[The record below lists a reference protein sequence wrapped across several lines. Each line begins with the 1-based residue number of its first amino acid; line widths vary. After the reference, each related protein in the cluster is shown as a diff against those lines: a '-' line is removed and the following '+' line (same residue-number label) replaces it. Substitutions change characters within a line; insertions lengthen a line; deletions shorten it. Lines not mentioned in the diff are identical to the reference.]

1 MNYLLLIVLAASLTD
16 NIILPSPASDHVL
29 AREPMVRLVR
39 RTEIPLHC
47 GKGANVEACTAF
59 VGQRLDCACAIRDGA
74 WSIQSRAQ
82 FIPVMYVT
90 GPVWVSHE
98 QAHVRDVRERVESHL
113 LTLSLA
119 RFVTQEDCSER
130 ARREEQGFALLMDG
144 FKLES
149 NAAMHPRL
157 ATAGSNK

>member
-1 MNYLLLIVLAASLTD
+1 MNALLLVTLTASLNGT
-16 NIILPSPASDHVL
+16 IILPSPSGNHVL

-39 RTEIPLHC
+39 RAEIPQRC

-59 VGQRLDCACAIRDGA
+59 VGQRLECACAITDGA

-82 FIPVMYVT
+82 FIPVMYVA

-98 QAHVRDVRERVESHL
+98 REHVRDVRERVESHL

-119 RFVTQEDCSER
+119 RFATQDDCNER
-130 ARREEQGFALLMDG
+130 ATREEQGFAPMMDR

-157 ATAGSNK
+157 ATADPNK